1 MFDDPNI
8 LTNGIWIERNIL
20 QMDFQDQLTTIN
32 KYNPAIIFRII
43 FPHWSDIY
51 GCMILGNWNLKSL
64 LFQSALKKAFVDL
77 KESLAGLKTKYAEAV
92 SEFEQTNPSWPVQI

>member
-43 FPHWSDIY
+43 FHWSDIY
-51 GCMILGNWNLKSL
+51 GYYNTRKLE
-64 LFQSALKKAFVDL
+64 F
-77 KESLAGLKTKYAEAV
+77 KEFIISVCPKEGIRGPEGESGWA
-92 SEFEQTNPSWPVQI
+92 